1 MPPFYITLSTT
12 LILILMTYQDVK
24 YRAIT
29 WYAFPLLG
37 GFLFILNRN
46 LAVTEVLLN
55 IAFIAFNYLSATLI
69 ISLREGQL
77 TNLLKAHIGLG
88 DILML
93 MCLAFYF
100 PPLNFFAFYISSLL
114 LITAGAG
121 IYIKFQKPH
130 QFTVPLAGL
139 QSCLLAGLIIMS
151 SIMGISYNNVSWL
164 TNYLL

>member
-1 MPPFYITLSTT
+1 MLSYYITLSTI
-12 LILILMTYQDVK
+12 LILILMTYQDLK

-29 WYAFPLLG
+29 WYTFPLLG
-37 GFLFILNRN
+37 GFLFILNSN
-46 LAVTEVLLN
+46 LAVSEVLLN
-55 IAFIAFNYLSATLI
+55 IGFIAFNYLLATFI
-69 ISLREGQL
+69 ISLRKGQL

-88 DILML
+88 DILLL

-130 QFTVPLAGL
+130 NFTVPLAGL
-139 QSCLLAGLIIMS
+139 QSCLLAGFITMS
-151 SIMGISYNNVSWL
+151 SIMGISYNNVFWL